1 MRSMLLSVPLA
12 LWAGAALAEVTADQL
27 WQGFRDAMAAE
38 GVTVTAQENRRGNAL
53 ILRGGRIDAG
63 DGAVVLLPD
72 VTLTEMPG
80 GAVTVTL
87 PPRFPLTLDLP
98 PQPGDPDA
106 LTLDVSAPGLALTF
120 RDLTAEVL
128 DFDLAAQS
136 VTASLAPFVTVPGGA
151 AAPEEVFLALALADL
166 TLRHRHSA
174 LAPDLGV
181 DSQMALGTF
190 HAEIRMDV
198 PSDGLKL
205 DLVADL
211 SRIAGHLRGKAP
223 PESQA
228 AVQQMDQGGDPGLA
242 ALIDLLDKGLALDA
256 ALTHGAASMSMDF
269 TERSQG
275 PNAIAFSVGSG
286 GTVLKLDRTGV
297 TYDAT
302 LGPSRVFYRGTDPEI
317 PLPEFEATLDEYRT
331 MARLGFPGGGIW
343 GSGPG
348 KANAGA
354 DGSNLLSGDWEVI
367 YRIVGLGM
375 SQGLWDMG
383 DPGRILPRDP
393 MTLVLDIG
401 GGYALDP
408 AVLEPSWAPTPDSPP
423 PFREIT
429 VALREV
435 LVAGAGASVTGK
447 GDVAVDFST
456 MRTVDDIPQARG
468 ALSFVTMG
476 ANALVERLNRLG
488 VMTADDLQAARMGLL
503 FLGRIEGGQDRL
515 VTTLEFDGKSITL
528 NGQRIR

>member
-1 MRSMLLSVPLA
+1 MRSMMLSVPLA

-27 WQGFRDAMAAE
+27 WQGFRDVLAAE

-63 DGAVVLLPD
+63 MGTVVLLPD
-72 VTLTEMPG
+72 VTLTETPD

-120 RDLTAEVL
+120 RALSVEQL
-128 DFDLAAQS
+128 DFDLSAQS

-166 TLRHRHSA
+166 ALRHRHDA
-174 LAPDLGV
+174 IAPDLGV
-181 DSQMALGTF
+181 ESQLTLGTF
-190 HAEIRMDV
+190 HAEMRMDV

-211 SRIAGHLRGKAP
+211 SQIAGHLKGQAP
-223 PESQA
+223 VGSQA
-228 AVQQMDQGGDPGLA
+228 VVQQLDRGDDPGLS
-242 ALIDLLDKGLALDA
+242 ALIDLLDKGLGLDA

-275 PNAIAFSVGSG
+275 PNAMALSVGNG
-286 GTVLKLDRTGV
+286 GTSVMLDRSGFS
-297 TYDAT
+297 YDARM
-302 LGPSRVFYRGTDPEI
+302 GPSRIFYRGTDPEI
-317 PLPEFEATLDEYRT
+317 PVPEFEATLDEYRT
-331 MARLGFPGGGIW
+331 MARLGFPGGGTW
-343 GSGPG
+343 GSAAGQ
-348 KANAGA
+348 ANAGVRPEA
-354 DGSNLLSGDWEVI
+354 GDWALV
-367 YRIVGLGM
+367 YRIAGLAV
-375 SQGLWDMG
+375 SPGLWDLA

-393 MTLVLDIG
+393 MTLSLDVG

-408 AVLEPSWAPTPDSPP
+408 KALEPGWVPQSDAPP

-435 LVAGAGASVTGK
+435 LVAGAGASVAGK
-447 GDVAVDFST
+447 GDVAVDFTT
-456 MRTVDDIPQARG
+456 MQAADDIPQAQG